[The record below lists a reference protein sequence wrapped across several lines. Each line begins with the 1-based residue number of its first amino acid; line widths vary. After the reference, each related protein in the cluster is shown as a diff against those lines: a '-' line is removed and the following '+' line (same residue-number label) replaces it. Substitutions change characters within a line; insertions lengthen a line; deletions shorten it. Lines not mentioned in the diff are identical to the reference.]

1 MKMKV
6 PIKIL
11 LILTITLFYN
21 CDRKQKQIETWN
33 NRITEMKSDSTK
45 TKILEPSKKYESDKI
60 VGKYYV
66 ENFYYYLKSGFEMKI
81 EKPKENFMLYSFEF
95 KKNGELIFK
104 DLTEFY
110 DCGNGILSIDKG
122 KWKTKGN
129 GIYELTFDGEY
140 ALESKFHTESEY
152 SLIDLKNGNIRMKL
166 NKVLVNKSKP
176 AWE

>member
-1 MKMKV
+1 
-6 PIKIL
+6 
-11 LILTITLFYN
+11 
-21 CDRKQKQIETWN
+21 
-33 NRITEMKSDSTK
+33 
-45 TKILEPSKKYESDKI
+45 
-60 VGKYYV
+60 
-66 ENFYYYLKSGFEMKI
+66 
-81 EKPKENFMLYSFEF
+81 MLYSFKF

-122 KWKTKGN
+122 KWKVKEN
-129 GIYELTFDGEY
+129 GVYELTFDGEY

-166 NKVLVNKSKP
+166 NKVLVNKRKP